1 MPTNIFKKRG
11 TALEDEFFRKVDEA
25 LSQQLREKWEH
36 EKEAESLMRETR
48 IDDKAVIEELLNV
61 GIHPGMIR
69 ALSIVPAVQVAWAN
83 GFIERKERAAVL
95 KAAHAA
101 GICEDSTTGR
111 LLVSWLDEEPS
122 DDLFTAWKDYV
133 IAIREV
139 VDMST
144 FRHLHENAVTTARRI
159 AEAAGGFLGIHA
171 VSVAEERV
179 IKEVDDTFVN
189 TGR

>member
-69 ALSIVPAVQVAWAN
+69 ALSIVPAVQVAWAK

-95 KAAHAA
+95 FAQ
-101 GICEDSTTGR
+101 
-111 LLVSWLDEEPS
+111 
-122 DDLFTAWKDYV
+122 
-133 IAIREV
+133 
-139 VDMST
+139 
-144 FRHLHENAVTTARRI
+144 
-159 AEAAGGFLGIHA
+159 
-171 VSVAEERV
+171 
-179 IKEVDDTFVN
+179 
-189 TGR
+189 